1 MKEDK
6 GRKWLDKLDQSLAEN
21 SKLSLFLLA
30 QFLVIGMLV
39 IGYMKMINRLEVN
52 VELPKT
58 IKESGV
64 VNIGK
69 ESANELFFRMWGR
82 EDIENLSDFNYKNIK
97 DKVKYLQGR
106 MYPPTYF
113 KFADQVKKF
122 KKDVEKDLI
131 SQKFTFDKKNIQ
143 IKLFNENKEAIVS
156 VQGFYNKLIDEDIVF
171 SAKGCQYKL
180 GYLIEG
186 GHIYVNSFKTTCK

>member
-1 MKEDK
+1 MKKDK
-6 GRKWLDKLDQSLAEN
+6 GQKWLDKLDQSLAEN

-39 IGYMKMINRLEVN
+39 IGYMKMIDKLEVN

-69 ESANELFFRMWGR
+69 KSANALFFRMWGR
-82 EDIENLSDFNYKNIK
+82 EDIENISDFNYKNIK
-97 DKVKYLQGR
+97 NKMKYLKER

-113 KFADQVKKF
+113 KFSDQISKF
-122 KKDVEKDLI
+122 QKEVRKDLI
-131 SQKFTFDKKNIQ
+131 SQKFTFDKENIHV
-143 IKLFNENKEAIVS
+143 KLFNNNKEAVVS
-156 VQGFYNKLIDEDIVF
+156 VKGFYNKLIDDDTVF
-171 SAKGCQYKL
+171 SANECVYKL

>member
-171 SAKGCQYKL
+171 SA
-180 GYLIEG
+180 
-186 GHIYVNSFKTTCK
+186 